1 MVDKWLVFCATQFFS
16 AALGFYWG
24 FAARMDPHHYNFIFM
39 YIGGFFFS
47 LGVFAITRWGYDRW
61 KSKQKPRKRR

>member
-1 MVDKWLVFCATQFFS
+1 MTDRWLAFCALQFVS
-16 AALGFYWG
+16 GGLGFFWAFYTKTI
-24 FAARMDPHHYNFIFM
+24 IFM
-39 YIGGFFFS
+39 VVGGFFFS

>member
-1 MVDKWLVFCATQFFS
+1 MADKWLIFCATQFLS
-16 AALGFYWG
+16 AAIGFYWG
-24 FAARMDPHHYNFIFM
+24 FAARTDPHHYNFIFM
-39 YIGGFFFS
+39 YVGGFFFS